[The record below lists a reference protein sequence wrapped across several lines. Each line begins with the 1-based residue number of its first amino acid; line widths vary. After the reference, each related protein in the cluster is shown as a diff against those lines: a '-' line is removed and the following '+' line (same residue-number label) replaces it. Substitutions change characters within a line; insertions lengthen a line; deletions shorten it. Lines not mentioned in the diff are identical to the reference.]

1 MSLSTASPALMAA
14 PEVQDAAAALDAQEQ
29 QRQQARER
37 ALLEQNT
44 PQADARLSR
53 PEAVLPDYPVNES
66 PCFTINRLTLVG
78 ESAARFQW
86 ALDAAADAKGRCL
99 GSQGIV
105 LIINKVQNV
114 ILAKGYVTT
123 RVMA

>member
-1 MSLSTASPALMAA
+1 MKRTFLSNGSTSKALSHILAGVLFASTFSGMAA
-14 PEVQDAAAALDAQEQ
+14 TPSDTPERAASAIDAREQ
-29 QRQQARER
+29 QRQQERER

-53 PEAVLPDYPVNES
+53 PEAVLPDYPVNEF

-86 ALDAAADAKGRCL
+86 AL
-99 GSQGIV
+99 
-105 LIINKVQNV
+105 
-114 ILAKGYVTT
+114 
-123 RVMA
+123 